1 MGTVGVKDLTEP
13 ELRLWQAFPAGER
26 VDFRTGPDDGPQS
39 GARWGRDRTIR
50 AHVIAALVTGASTAQ
65 AGSTRGL
72 RLAGARISGPLTL
85 AGAAVDQVTDFEQ
98 CLFDAGI
105 DLSEATTRSVRLRG
119 CFLPYLEGR
128 RITLHG
134 EFAVQDCRLER
145 LSLYAARV
153 TEVTVSRTTLANPG
167 HTAFNADLLTVEA
180 AMFCHDM
187 HVEGLVRLPGA
198 HISGYL
204 RIDGSYLANPGGLV
218 LQADGLVVENGL
230 FGRKGHTDQHNPFTA
245 LGEVR
250 LDGARVKGGLMMD
263 YARLSNPGAIALTAD
278 QIGVEGGMFLRGA
291 AAEGEIRLR
300 SARITG
306 PFSLAEATLSN
317 SDGFALN
324 AERVAVDGGVFCHD
338 GFTSDG
344 EIRLRGVRVTGQ
356 FDLGAVPVYTAA
368 DRLGAGDLQPSRI
381 SGSVDLRHACI
392 GTLRDDPGAWP
403 YQLRFDGLTYDD
415 LAPPLTAGQRL
426 RWLDRTADGFQPQ
439 PYEQLASWYRS
450 IGHDQD
456 ARRVLLTR
464 QRKRRVGLHPAARF
478 WGAVQDGLV
487 GYGYRPWLAG
497 LWLLGLLTCG
507 TAYFSANHPQ
517 PATPHQD
524 IGFNA
529 FGYTLDLILPVVNLG
544 QQSSWNPQG
553 AGQAIAYALII
564 GGWVLA
570 TALVAGITRII
581 VRG

>member
-1 MGTVGVKDLTEP
+1 VDL
-13 ELRLWQAFPAGER
+13 
-26 VDFRTGPDDGPQS
+26 RTGPDDGPLS

-50 AHVIAALVTGASTAQ
+50 AEVIAALLTGASTAR
-65 AGSTRGL
+65 AGSARGL

-85 AGAAVDQVTDFEQ
+85 AGAVVDQVTDFEQ

-105 DLSEATTRSVRLRG
+105 DLSEATTRSVRLGG

-128 RITLHG
+128 RITSRG
-134 EFAVQDCRLER
+134 EFAVQGCRLEW

-153 TEVTVSRTTLANPG
+153 TEVEVSGTTLASPG
-167 HTAFNADLLTVEA
+167 HTAFNGDLLTVEA
-180 AMFCHDM
+180 AMYCQDM

-218 LQADGLVVENGL
+218 LQAEGLVVDNGL
-230 FGRKGHTDQHNPFTA
+230 SAGKGPAGEHNPFTA
-245 LGEVR
+245 IGEVR

-278 QIGVEGGMFLRGA
+278 QIGIEGGMFLRA
-291 AAEGEIRLR
+291 AAAKGEIRLR

-306 PFSLAEATLSN
+306 PFSLAGATLSN
-317 SDGFALN
+317 RDGFALN

-338 GFTSDG
+338 GFASDG

-356 FDLGAVPVYTAA
+356 FDLGAVPVHTVA
-368 DRLGAGDLQPSRI
+368 DRLAAGELQPSRI
-381 SGSVDLRHACI
+381 GGSVDLRHARI
-392 GTLRDDPGAWP
+392 GTLRDDPAAWP
-403 YQLRFDGLTYDD
+403 CQLRLDGLTYDD
-415 LAPPLTAGQRL
+415 LAPLLKAGQRL

-450 IGHDQD
+450 IGHEQD
-456 ARRVLLTR
+456 ARRVLLIR
-464 QRKRRVGLHPAARF
+464 QRKRRAGLRPAARL

-497 LWLLGLLTCG
+497 LWLLGLLAAG

-517 PATPHQD
+517 PAASHQD
-524 IGFNA
+524 TSFNA

-544 QQSSWNPQG
+544 QQNSWNLQG
-553 AGQAIAYALII
+553 ASQTVAYGLII

-570 TALVAGITRII
+570 TALVAGITRVL